1 MNNQLETNLQYVD
14 LLNEWD
20 PFQIQDGNY
29 DIEIADVIQSIYE
42 LDEPSR
48 LAERIQ
54 SIYQFSFEKTIPM
67 EECLKIAKDLL
78 VIKENSSCSL

>member
-29 DIEIADVIQSIYE
+29 DIEIADVIQSRSMN
-42 LDEPSR
+42 LMNLPG
-48 LAERIQ
+48 
-54 SIYQFSFEKTIPM
+54 
-67 EECLKIAKDLL
+67 
-78 VIKENSSCSL
+78 